1 MSYNNKLKSDI
12 TVAKVSIQALE
23 KQLAEIGKEVETE
36 RLAIRGRFHAMIIAS
51 HNVNPFIPEK
61 ILSTVKFHISDS
73 LIRPTWTRYDRPGYT
88 SDIDIYYYSDS
99 HYDNR
104 TVGNHRWEI
113 SIPSSR
119 FYINTSATAIEK
131 QDNESADRVQLALG
145 MNKFISEHKDELI
158 KIHKE
163 IYENENKAQEIAGA
177 IGKLK
182 RDISEAEKQMEIN
195 DIIRIFKP
203 GGETAIYLMNKE
215 IDMPTHSCYEYSRR
229 HNCWFHAIKLV
240 KETKKG
246 VRVQFI
252 VKHKDEEGNV
262 PHPYV
267 TETKVL
273 TLEDLIRLYKDS
285 KKRFN
290 DEEERRK
297 RNEER
302 EAELKKQQTA

>member
-1 MSYNNKLKSDI
+1 MSYNDKLKSDI
-12 TVAKVSIQALE
+12 IVAKVSIQALE

-36 RLAIRGRFHAMIIAS
+36 RLAIRGRFHAMVIAS

-61 ILSTVKFHISDS
+61 ILSTVKFHIGDS
-73 LIRPTWTRYDRPGYT
+73 IIRPIWTRYDRPDYT
-88 SDIDIYYYSDS
+88 SDLDIYYYNDK
-99 HYDNR
+99 HYNNCE
-104 TVGNHRWEI
+104 VGNHRWEI
-113 SIPSSR
+113 SLPSSR
-119 FYINTSATAIEK
+119 FYINTSASSIEK
-131 QDNESADRVQLALG
+131 QDNESADRVQLAVG
-145 MNKFISEHKDELI
+145 MNKFISENKDVLI
-158 KIHKE
+158 KMHQE
-163 IYENENKAQEIAGA
+163 IVENENRAYTIHSA
-177 IGKLK
+177 IEKLN
-182 RDISEAEKQMEIN
+182 RDITEAEKQMERN

-215 IDMPTHSCYEYSRR
+215 IDMPTHSCYKYSRR

-246 VRVQFI
+246 VRVEFI
-252 VKHKDEEGNV
+252 VKHKDEDGNV
-262 PHPYV
+262 PRPYV

-285 KKRFN
+285 KKRLK

-302 EAELKKQQTA
+302 DAELKKQQAA